1 MPSIFWVEVVD
12 GVMGYG
18 DFWGSRGLTT
28 GKRLLVAGCWLLVED
43 RQRQRPIRRFW
54 LRQNDELKQA
64 RARANTEILP
74 FGKLRAE

>member
-1 MPSIFWVEVVD
+1 M
-12 GVMGYG
+12 
-18 DFWGSRGLTT
+18 TT